1 MPLRHREEALK
12 LPERHLLPGLGGDAL
27 QDHLRSRSRIQMRQ
41 ESVDTGLAPA
51 GKLLAKVDELADGL
65 EGVLVLA
72 GLRGLGAEHVADERG
87 VANLLVRHVLDQGA
101 AGQVDASLFEFLVR
115 EAAETL
121 VKEIKLNPF
130 LKPQCQP
137 IDRPYN

>member
-1 MPLRHREEALK
+1 
-12 LPERHLLPGLGGDAL
+12 
-27 QDHLRSRSRIQMRQ
+27 MRQ
-41 ESVDTGLAPA
+41 ESVNTTLAPA

-72 GLRGLGAEHVADERG
+72 GLRSLGAEHVADECS

-101 AGQVDASLFEFLVR
+101 AGQIDTSLFEFLIR
-115 EAAETL
+115 EAAESL

-130 LKPQCQP
+130 LKSQC
-137 IDRPYN
+137 